1 MRTDHAMTQK
11 QSPLMQAVLK
21 AVETSRKVD
30 FAGKAPH
37 SINTKEQSRYTL

>member
-1 MRTDHAMTQK
+1 MRNNDTMTQK

-37 SINTKEQSRYTL
+37 SLNTKEQSRLTL

>member
-1 MRTDHAMTQK
+1 MKKYDSMTQK
-11 QSPLMQAVLK
+11 KSPLIQAVMK